1 MIDPEAFFEKLKG
14 IIRDEVRSCLAA
26 SDKAG
31 PKKELSAL
39 VYPNPPTDLLEQKDD
54 ATWPGLIRKKH
65 GLSQERSDLLVVQNV
80 VACVHCSF

>member
-31 PKKELSAL
+31 PKELSAL
-39 VYPNPPTDLLEQKDD
+39 VYPCPPTDLLEHKDD
-54 ATWPGLIRKKH
+54 ATWPGLIRKKY
-65 GLSQERSDLLVVQNV
+65 GLSQERSDLLVVKM
-80 VACVHCSF
+80 